1 MLVLLRFKQKGHRN
15 LCGRN
20 RSYQGIWRKVKLR
33 LSVDSIRHP
42 NIERMAWSR
51 KIKWKIR
58 GIGEL
63 SISEVKWEPGT
74 TRNHKTFHAQA
85 AQRPPKKINV
95 GRGRLLNRSI
105 RTKNSKN
112 KSKRQKPREE
122 RGRLKAGNVKE
133 EKRRWK
139 RWPFQFPGDA
149 LSQTSLSFIGHAY
162 SGAYYHSNLYFNAC
176 LLLISPVLRT
186 LYYFLHS
193 FFPVSFF
200 QPPGTEGGLTFHH
213 ISDTS

>member
-1 MLVLLRFKQKGHRN
+1 M
-15 LCGRN
+15 
-20 RSYQGIWRKVKLR
+20 
-33 LSVDSIRHP
+33 
-42 NIERMAWSR
+42 
-51 KIKWKIR
+51 
-58 GIGEL
+58 

-149 LSQTSLSFIGHAY
+149 LSQTSPSFIGHAY
-162 SGAYYHSNLYFNAC
+162 SGAYDHSSIYFNAC
-176 LLLISPVLRT
+176 LYLYPPYCVHYTISSIPFSQSL
-186 LYYFLHS
+186 
-193 FFPVSFF
+193 FFPAFRNR
-200 QPPGTEGGLTFHH
+200 GGIYIPLWH
-213 ISDTS
+213 ISTSLAFVCWYSKRK